1 MIDKLP
7 KIQLHSRGE
16 GRPIV
21 LCHALPV
28 SRRLFEDV
36 QPPPGHRLLLVDFP
50 GFGGTSVPERPLSF
64 SALSLGLQNALVTL
78 QIEEPV
84 VIGGVSMGGYWT
96 MEFLRLFPERVRGAL
111 FIATRANAETEE
123 SRQKRLALADSLDL
137 VSAAGPKPSQ
147 AMLLSPTSVAENPT
161 ALKKFQEDVAQSD
174 PKAIAQAHRAIAH
187 RHDQSETLRALT
199 VPALWM
205 AGMEDPIVK
214 VEDARTF
221 AALSPKIEWVEFQKC
236 GHLLP
241 WEDPKRFQA
250 SLDRFVQTLPST

>member
-1 MIDKLP
+1 MPDKLP

-28 SRRLFEDV
+28 SRHLFEDV

-50 GFGGTSVPERPLSF
+50 GFGGTPVPEQPLSF
-64 SALSLGLQNALVTL
+64 SALSLGLQNALETL
-78 QIEEPV
+78 KIEEPV

-137 VSAAGPKPSQ
+137 ISAAGPKPAQ

-174 PKAIAQAHRAIAH
+174 PKAIAQAHRAIAY

-205 AGMEDPIVK
+205 AGMEDPIIK
-214 VEDARTF
+214 VEDARGF
-221 AALSPKIEWVEFQKC
+221 AALNPKIEWVEFPKC

-241 WEDPKRFQA
+241 WEDPERFQA
-250 SLDRFVQTLPST
+250 SLDRFVQTLAAT